1 MTQSTN
7 AVCHPAPGA
16 PSGATLR
23 RGELLVG
30 IDAAPPVPMQIGS
43 PETGDFRGYEVD
55 LLEALA
61 HRLGMTLRYRRAYW
75 SVLVGDLAAG
85 RLDAVC
91 SAATVTPER
100 ARTVDFCTPHLIL
113 TLAVVMRTNDLAR
126 TGLASRR
133 VGVRAGTTAEA
144 YVLAHGAGAPANRS
158 ESNDALYAALAAGQL
173 DAVVDD
179 APIAAHFARAVP
191 GLLVAGT
198 LPGTDAAYAIMV
210 RQGNAALR
218 VAADTALAE
227 MEADGTLHSL
237 RTRWELLPTY
247 VRAHEAPG
255 AAL

>member
-1 MTQSTN
+1 MTESTN
-7 AVCHPAPGA
+7 VVCHPAPDE

-30 IDAAPPVPMQIGS
+30 IDDAPPVPMQIGS

-61 HRLGMTLRYRRAYW
+61 HRLGRTLRYRRAYW
-75 SVLVGDLAAG
+75 SALVGDLAAG

-100 ARTVDFCTPHLIL
+100 ARVVDFCTPHLTL
-113 TLAVVMRTNDLAR
+113 TLAVVTCTDDLAG
-126 TGLASRR
+126 TGLSSRR
-133 VGVRAGTTAEA
+133 VDV
-144 YVLAHGAGAPANRS
+144 PASRS

-179 APIAAHFARAVP
+179 APIAAHFACAVP
-191 GLLVAGT
+191 GVRVAGT

-218 VAADTALAE
+218 VAADTAIAE
-227 MEADGTLHSL
+227 LEADGTLHSL
-237 RTRWELLPTY
+237 RTRWELLPTSI
-247 VRAHEAPG
+247 RAQTALG
-255 AAL
+255 AGL